1 MKQHLASLL
10 FAILLAGCAGKH
22 RFGYPISPA
31 PSGSVASRIVELSPI
46 SDTRTNRAI
55 DGSFTTNLLED
66 VRGVV
71 AWELAGTGQFK
82 LQTRPAPNPALNP
95 AAEPASASASSTTHG
110 GRGAAQ
116 TSPRKKSTPDPGGK
130 MPPSTAGGTPAATD
144 EKRGP
149 AELRLKTELKR
160 LEWEVPNYNSIIGN
174 TFLLSLFTGGI
185 GGGIYIS
192 TSTSVNGF
200 AVLDGTGGKSKA
212 EIRNPKPERNPKA
225 EP

>member
-1 MKQHLASLL
+1 V
-10 FAILLAGCAGKH
+10 
-22 RFGYPISPA
+22 P
-31 PSGSVASRIVELSPI
+31 
-46 SDTRTNRAI
+46 
-55 DGSFTTNLLED
+55 TTP
-66 VRGVV
+66 RG
-71 AWELAGTGQFK
+71 G
-82 LQTRPAPNPALNP
+82 
-95 AAEPASASASSTTHG
+95 
-110 GRGAAQ
+110 
-116 TSPRKKSTPDPGGK
+116 STPDPGGK

-200 AVLDGTGGKSKA
+200 AVVRMELAEVQGGRVLLNQEYSGFYTEKMAKA
-212 EIRNPKPERNPKA
+212 SCDTSTTKA
-225 EP
+225 CLASQAFKDAMAKWKNGRTICSACLPVHPLRPDLSRRGSVGR